1 MWPFTRKTVN
11 RRVERR
17 HGLQVRVRTDVARA
31 QTARRVGRVFFS
43 VGGTLLA
50 LLIFWRG
57 GEWVLQNIFFDDQ
70 SYALRKIEIQTD
82 GLLTTDEIQRR
93 AGVKPGQNLINLDL
107 ARIKRELERVPMI
120 RSVTLE
126 RALPGTLRLRVT
138 ERLPVAESQLTR
150 TRPDGSV
157 QFTTYRLDAE
167 GMVMPLTDPRQP
179 PPGTAP
185 VQYPL
190 ILGLDPA
197 ELVPGQKVRSHPAR
211 AALRLVAAFE
221 ESAMLGV
228 DDLQRVEVVSPD
240 ILQVS
245 TYLGAQVT
253 FATVNLERQ
262 LARWRVVFDFGQS
275 RQLHLA
281 ALDLAVTNN
290 VPARWLDASTVPP
303 PPREP
308 RPARTRTRR
317 HV

>member
-1 MWPFTRKTVN
+1 MWPFTRNAVN

-17 HGLQVRVRTDVARA
+17 HGLQVRVRTDVKRA
-31 QTARRVGRVFFS
+31 QTTRRVGRVFFS

-57 GEWVLQNIFFDDQ
+57 GEWVLQNIFFDDH
-70 SYALRKIEIQTD
+70 SYAVRKVEIHTD
-82 GLLTTDEIQRR
+82 GLLSTDEIQRR
-93 AGVKPGQNLINLDL
+93 AGVKLGQNLVGLDL
-107 ARIKRELERVPMI
+107 ARMKRELEKVPMI

-138 ERLPVAESQLTR
+138 ERLPVAEAQVAR
-150 TRPDGSV
+150 PRPDGLM

-167 GMVMPLTDPRQP
+167 GMVMPLMDPRQP
-179 PPGTAP
+179 PAGAVPI
-185 VQYPL
+185 QYPL
-190 ILGLDPA
+190 VLGLDPA
-197 ELVPGQKVRSHPAR
+197 ELLPGQKVRSKPAL

-221 ESAMLGV
+221 ESTMVGL

-240 ILQVS
+240 ILQAS

-253 FATVNLERQ
+253 FSTQNVERQ
-262 LARWRVVFDFGQS
+262 LARWRVVFDYGQA

-281 ALDLAVTNN
+281 TLDLAVSNN
-290 VPARWLDASTVPP
+290 VPARWLEAGTVPA